1 LQQIYKGGYNTL
13 FSNGAFSSTFMPS
26 KFNHMIVTIAEPI
39 GLTAQEASVFES
51 QLAKQGHSLEVH
63 ATRPSNGSELLSRI
77 KNSHVVVVS
86 NLTVQ
91 GEVIRKCPNLKLINV
106 AFTGTDH
113 IDKVVCKELGITVC
127 NAAGYSTNA
136 VAELTISS
144 AIALFRK
151 MGEMEQN
158 LLKGFDRKGFLGRE
172 LSGKTFGV
180 VGFGAIGQRVAELA
194 LAFGCRVLF
203 YNRSHKV
210 MAGVDQVSLEALL
223 AESDVVS
230 LHLPLS
236 NGTTGLINHERLRL
250 MKPSSILIN
259 TARGGV
265 VDIPALA
272 EALRDGTIA
281 GAAIDVYDKEPPLE
295 KNHPLLSAPNTL
307 LLPHIGFAT
316 EEAIHIRAAIVME
329 NVWSWLR
336 GTPQN
341 IVD

>member
-1 LQQIYKGGYNTL
+1 
-13 FSNGAFSSTFMPS
+13 MPS

-63 ATRPSNGSELLSRI
+63 ATRPSDDIELLNRI

-86 NLTVQ
+86 NLAVR

-113 IDKVVCKELGITVC
+113 IDKSVCKELGVTVC

-151 MGEMEQN
+151 MGEMEHN
-158 LLKGFDRKGFLGRE
+158 LRLGLDRGGFLGRE

-180 VGFGAIGQRVAELA
+180 VGFGAIGQRVAMLA

-203 YNRSHKV
+203 YNRSQKV
-210 MAGVDQVSLEALL
+210 MAGAKQVSLEVLL
-223 AESDVVS
+223 SESDVVS

-236 NGTTGLINHERLRL
+236 NDTAGLINHERLRL

-281 GAAIDVYDKEPPLE
+281 GAAIDVYEKEPPLA

-307 LLPHIGFAT
+307 VLPHIGFAT
-316 EEAIHIRAAIVME
+316 EEAIHIRAEIIMR
-329 NVWSWLR
+329 NLWFWLQ

-341 IVD
+341 VVD

>member
-1 LQQIYKGGYNTL
+1 
-13 FSNGAFSSTFMPS
+13 
-26 KFNHMIVTIAEPI
+26 MIVTIVEPI
-39 GLTAQEASVFES
+39 GLTAQEVSVFES
-51 QLAKQGHSLEVH
+51 QLAKQGHALEAH
-63 ATRPSNGSELLSRI
+63 ATRPSDDIELLNRI

-86 NLTVQ
+86 NLAVG
-91 GEVIRKCPNLKLINV
+91 GEVIRKCANLKLINV

-113 IDKVVCKELGITVC
+113 IDKAVCKELGITVC

-144 AIALFRK
+144 AIALYRK

-158 LLKGFDRKGFLGRE
+158 LLMGSDRKGFLGRE
-172 LSGKTFGV
+172 LSRKTFGI

-203 YNRSHKV
+203 YNRSKKV
-210 MAGVDQVSLEALL
+210 MAGGKQVSLEVLL
-223 AESDVVS
+223 SESDVVS

-236 NGTTGLINHERLRL
+236 NDTVGLIDHERLRL
-250 MKPSSILIN
+250 MKPSAILIN

-272 EALRDGTIA
+272 KALTDGIIS
-281 GAAIDVYDKEPPLE
+281 GAAIDVYEKEPPLA
-295 KNHPLLSAPNTL
+295 KNHPLFGAPNTL
-307 LLPHIGFAT
+307 LLPHVGFAT
-316 EEAIHIRAAIVME
+316 EEAIHIRAAIIME
-329 NVWSWLR
+329 NVRSWLR